1 MLKQYG
7 NTTTKFSD
15 ITIIKQVNNL
25 INIYYSQFSVVS
37 INVDNGVI
45 DIYVKQSI
53 YNKYSDILLLQN
65 NIKKH
70 LKDNFDYEVKVLNV
84 IKV

>member
-25 INIYYSQFSVVS
+25 INIYYNQFNVIS

-45 DIYVKQSI
+45 DIYIKQSI

-65 NIKKH
+65 NIKEH
-70 LKDNFDYEVKVLNV
+70 LKDNFDYEVNVLNV